1 MNNKYSLKKSL
12 KGLLPFIRP
21 YKWQFAIAIIM
32 IFAFNISIAL
42 APSFEGKITT
52 QLASDV
58 AKSSN
63 LTNITI
69 SFDIIIK
76 IIITL
81 AIIYIIKT
89 VSQMISAVFLTN
101 AIQHTMED
109 LRNALQNKI
118 RKLPVRYFDNHHY
131 GDVLSRITND
141 VDAIS
146 NALQKLSVGY

>member
-12 KGLLPFIRP
+12 KGLLPYIRP
-21 YKWQFAIAIIM
+21 YKWQFVIAIIM

-69 SFDIIIK
+69 SFDIISYKLKQIFLETKKGFLIISK
-76 IIITL
+76 IL
-81 AIIYIIKT
+81 NSK
-89 VSQMISAVFLTN
+89 
-101 AIQHTMED
+101 
-109 LRNALQNKI
+109 
-118 RKLPVRYFDNHHY
+118 
-131 GDVLSRITND
+131 
-141 VDAIS
+141 
-146 NALQKLSVGY
+146 

>member
-1 MNNKYSLKKSL
+1 
-12 KGLLPFIRP
+12 
-21 YKWQFAIAIIM
+21 M

-76 IIITL
+76 I
-81 AIIYIIKT
+81 
-89 VSQMISAVFLTN
+89 
-101 AIQHTMED
+101 
-109 LRNALQNKI
+109 
-118 RKLPVRYFDNHHY
+118 NHHSSNHLHY
-131 GDVLSRITND
+131 QDCFTND
-141 VDAIS
+141 IS
-146 NALQKLSVGY
+146 SIFN